1 MSSAIEGALK
11 TLFTGDATLMSTVEA
26 VYNSVAP
33 VGAPY
38 PHIIF
43 QSLGGPLDYTLTQKI
58 RTSFTYDI
66 RVVDKSESLVK
77 INTAVARIYAL
88 LTDAELV
95 AGQTLYCRCV
105 GVIPNY
111 PAQDDDGK
119 VLMQGGATYSIQVR

>member
-1 MSSAIEGALK
+1 MSSAVEGALR
-11 TLFTGDATLMSTVEA
+11 TLFVGDSTLMSTVKA
-26 VYNSVAP
+26 VYNAVAP

-43 QSLGGPLDYTLTQKI
+43 QSLGGPLDYTLTTRI
-58 RTSFTYDI
+58 RTSLMYDV

-77 INTAVARIYAL
+77 INMAVARIYAL
-88 LTDAELV
+88 LNDRELV

-105 GVIPNY
+105 GIIPNY